1 MQKYFWIYLAIIS
14 TIAVIA
20 TLYDKMASVHFTNN
34 RISENHLLLISIL
47 GGSLSMMLLMLLIR
61 HKTKHPKFM
70 IGIPLIILLQVA
82 LIAFLI
88 GKGIIVINIM

>member
-47 GGSLSMMLLMLLIR
+47 GGSLAMLIMMQLIR
-61 HKTKHPKFM
+61 HKTKHPLFM
-70 IGIPLIILLQVA
+70 VGIPLIMLLQIA
-82 LIAFLI
+82 LIAFLVS
-88 GKGIIVINIM
+88 KGIVVINFK